1 MAVQVTGHVIRSRY
15 MYVRKQGEEAFA
27 QVLTQLGPE
36 AQQVFERGP
45 LETAW
50 YPYDVYLELST
61 TIDRVLGKG
70 DLQLVYEMGAYSC
83 EYNLTGIYRMF
94 FRFGNINFLIE
105 RAAKAWRSQYDF
117 GLMTASRDPEIKQR
131 ATLEL
136 SEVPR
141 PSKVLFLAVKGWVVK
156 AVELTGSELVKTEDY
171 FSEEPG
177 ASMRWTFEY
186 L

>member
-1 MAVQVTGHVIRSRY
+1 VQVTGHVIRSRY
-15 MYVRKQGEEAFA
+15 MYVRKQGEQAF
-27 QVLTQLGPE
+27 QKVLGQLGPE
-36 AQQVFERGP
+36 ASAVFERGP

-61 TIDRVLGKG
+61 TIDRVLGRG
-70 DLQLVYEMGAYSC
+70 DLQLVFEMGAYSC

-94 FRFGNINFLIE
+94 FKFGNINFLIE

-117 GLMTASRDPEIKQR
+117 GVMTVIRDPNNARGR

-141 PSKVLFLAVKGWVVK
+141 PTRVLFLAVKGWVVK
-156 AVELTGSELVKTEDY
+156 AVELTGSELVKIEDE

-177 ASMRWTFEY
+177 APMRWTFEY